1 MIYHVQS
8 SAPAGGDGS
17 PQHPFRKIS
26 RAAELAAPGDTVLI
40 GDGVY
45 REWVSPRLGGLG
57 PNQRITYCAAPGA
70 RPVITGAEVLGGWQ
84 PWQEIGRAHV

>member
-17 PQHPFRKIS
+17 PQRPFRKIS
-26 RAAELAAPGDTVLI
+26 QAAELAAPGDTVLI

-45 REWVSPRLGGLG
+45 REWVSPRLGPLD
-57 PNQRITYCAAPGA
+57 PPA
-70 RPVITGAEVLGGWQ
+70 RRLRVL
-84 PWQEIGRAHV
+84 